1 MTVKT
6 YKNVLE
12 AHTAFVLDR
21 YNFLANIQAAVIKEG
36 DADSKA
42 LFNTLR
48 EGNFVELIA
57 GLMEDPDAR
66 NREQALFTIANLLAL
81 EGQEVLVQRTKKAV
95 LERICTV
102 SHNMY
107 DPETGA
113 IQKTAAYVYHNLAML
128 LENRR
133 WKDLDKDE
141 DGRITDFC
149 NRVMDIFNGL
159 YGSAPLLDE
168 VRGKQARK
176 DLLYSVQ
183 RVSGV
188 RPLSASLGRLLS
200 LMLGAPPVDMSPL
213 MEILANR
220 LQQDDSRVPPEFQDE
235 VLDRLLLALV
245 NDAYGRKTHLL
256 ALWSLSNFAVEAG
269 VADKLALYDELL
281 EAVLECAFLR
291 TGLMRTNAIWVLG
304 NMIVKVTTDE
314 AKEALSRNCAIRTAL
329 VDAVN
334 DADVLSD
341 AKAVKAAVES
351 LDHLD
356 KWVEAY
362 GDEDET
368 TELEECPNVVEE
380 CPNITKEEMEA
391 FMEAVRAQQAEVPIV
406 TPPVFNTTDNTNYP
420 TEVPITNTVANSND
434 GAISTAL
441 DLMLEGRA
449 APSAVVR
456 MLVQHLR
463 AAGYT
468 NWVAIPAGTSLTV
481 EDLMTLSLM
490 GYVIQRGYLGVNPL
504 LLSAL

>member
-21 YNFLANIQAAVIKEG
+21 YNFLANIQAAIQKEG
-36 DADSKA
+36 AAESKV
-42 LFNTLR
+42 LFGILR

-81 EGQEVLVQRTKKAV
+81 EGQEVLVQRMKKEV

-102 SHNMY
+102 SHNLY

-141 DGRITDFC
+141 DGCVTDFC

-159 YGSAPLLDE
+159 YGSSPLLDE
-168 VRGKQARK
+168 MRGKQARK
-176 DLLYSVQ
+176 DLLFAVQ

-200 LMLGAPPVDMSPL
+200 LMLGASSADMASL
-213 MEILANR
+213 MEILSNR
-220 LQQDDSRVPPEFQDE
+220 LQQDDSRVHPEFHDE
-235 VLDRLLLALV
+235 ILDRLLLALV
-245 NDAYGRKTHLL
+245 NDAYARKTQIT
-256 ALWSLSNFAVEAG
+256 ALWSLSNFAVDAG
-269 VADKLALYDELL
+269 VADKMALYDELL

-304 NMIVKVTTDE
+304 NMIAKVTTDD

-329 VDAVN
+329 VDAVS

-341 AKAVKAAVES
+341 AKAVKVAVES
-351 LDHLD
+351 LDTLD
-356 KWVEAY
+356 KWVETY
-362 GDEDET
+362 GDEEET
-368 TELEECPNVVEE
+368 EELEEFPNVVEE
-380 CPNITKEEMEA
+380 CKGASCRVTKEEADA
-391 FMEAVRAQQAEVPIV
+391 FMEAVRAQWSEVPIV
-406 TPPVFNTTDNTNYP
+406 TPPTLSKNDNTNYP
-420 TEVPITNTVANSND
+420 TEIPITNTA
-434 GAISTAL
+434 AIPTAL

-449 APSAVVR
+449 APSAVVQT
-456 MLVQHLR
+456 LVQQLR
-463 AAGYT
+463 AAGYA
-468 NWVAIPAGTSLTV
+468 NWVAIPAGTSFTV
-481 EDLMTLSLM
+481 EDLATLSLM
-490 GYVIQRGYLGVNPL
+490 GYVIQRGYIGVNPL